1 MDRGAL
7 LDRAASSPEERILL
21 ARVLDKYDQCQRRN
35 IPAATPFLSPAEQQS
50 ADRLLRMAGIH
61 AGFLWNG
68 GYRGAERKLLQ
79 FLPDWAEEDAAA
91 LSAILARFRGDEAP
105 GHRDCLGSLMGLG
118 IVREKIGDILLLPDA
133 CEVVVAADIL
143 PFLVQNWGSAGR
155 VHLTVSELPLSELIV
170 PEQQVKTIRDTVMSL
185 RLDAVAASGF
195 SLSRGKA
202 AELIASGRLQLNHI
216 ECTKCD
222 RPVAAGDVVT
232 ARGLGKFVLSE
243 VGGLSKKGRTAIT
256 ILRYL

>member
-7 LDRAASSPEERILL
+7 LDRAASSAEERILL

-35 IPAATPFLSPAEQQS
+35 IPAATPFLSPAEQLS
-50 ADRLLRMAGIH
+50 ADRLLHMAGIC
-61 AGFLWNG
+61 AGYCWDG
-68 GYRGAERKLLQ
+68 GYEGAERKRLQ
-79 FLPDWAEEDAAA
+79 FLPDWAEEDHSA
-91 LSAILARFRGDEAP
+91 LACVLARFRGDEAP

-118 IVREKIGDILLLPDA
+118 IVREKLGDILLLPDA
-133 CEVVVAADIL
+133 CEVIVSPEIL
-143 PFLVQNWGSAGR
+143 PFLVQNWVSAGR
-155 VHLTVSELPLSELIV
+155 VRLTVSELPLAEVVV
-170 PEQQVKTIRDTVMSL
+170 PEQKVRAIRDTVMSL
-185 RLDAVAASGF
+185 RLDAVTASGF
-195 SLSRGKA
+195 SLSRGRA
-202 AELIASGRLQLNHI
+202 AELIASGRLQLNHV
-216 ECTKCD
+216 ECTRCD